1 MAVSRVVDTGEAS
14 ARKAL
19 PRHCGPLAV
28 SAIGSRPVERPGSSV
43 YRSWYPYAPFFGTNQ
58 KTCIMAKPTGAT
70 VIIWRDLAEEGYT
83 YAEIARKFP
92 EYTVNQIR
100 HYCLGNTGKRLPGPI
115 QESGRWQGR
124 NVWLQGEKS
133 PHAGITRK
141 QALDVLEDWE
151 EGRDRFGH
159 SASYWAEVLG
169 VSPSAIQQLRRG
181 DTWQHLN
188 HPNQRK
194 NREKR

>member
-1 MAVSRVVDTGEAS
+1 
-14 ARKAL
+14 
-19 PRHCGPLAV
+19 
-28 SAIGSRPVERPGSSV
+28 
-43 YRSWYPYAPFFGTNQ
+43 
-58 KTCIMAKPTGAT
+58 MAKPTGAT

-92 EYTVNQIR
+92 EFTVNQIR

-115 QESGRWQGR
+115 QESGRWKGR

-133 PHAGITRK
+133 PHAGITRA
-141 QALDVLEDWE
+141 QAMEVLEDWDE
-151 EGRDRFGH
+151 IRGRFIH
-159 SASYWAEVLG
+159 SASFWARKLD

-188 HPNQRK
+188 HPNQRR
-194 NREKR
+194 NREAKGK

>member
-1 MAVSRVVDTGEAS
+1 MAVD
-14 ARKAL
+14 L
-19 PRHCGPLAV
+19 P
-28 SAIGSRPVERPGSSV
+28 PVERLLFRM
-43 YRSWYPYAPFFGTNQ
+43 YRSWYPSALFFGNNQ
-58 KTCIMAKPTGAT
+58 KVCIMAKPTGAT

-141 QALDVLEDWE
+141 QALDVLEDWDE
-151 EGRDRFGH
+151 DRDRFKH
-159 SASYWAEVLG
+159 SASYWAEALG

-194 NREKR
+194 NREGR

>member
-1 MAVSRVVDTGEAS
+1 M
-14 ARKAL
+14 
-19 PRHCGPLAV
+19 P
-28 SAIGSRPVERPGSSV
+28 
-43 YRSWYPYAPFFGTNQ
+43 
-58 KTCIMAKPTGAT
+58 KPTGAT
-70 VIIWRDLAEEGYT
+70 VIIWRDLAQEGYT

-133 PHAGITRK
+133 PHAGITRQ
-141 QALDVLEDWE
+141 QALDVLEDWDE
-151 EGRDRFGH
+151 TRGRFKH
-159 SASYWAEVLG
+159 SASYWAEQLG

-181 DTWQHLN
+181 DTWQHVE

-194 NREKR
+194 NREKRET

>member
-1 MAVSRVVDTGEAS
+1 MS
-14 ARKAL
+14 
-19 PRHCGPLAV
+19 
-28 SAIGSRPVERPGSSV
+28 
-43 YRSWYPYAPFFGTNQ
+43 
-58 KTCIMAKPTGAT
+58 KPTGAI
-70 VIIWRDLAEEGYT
+70 VIIWRDLAQEGYT

-92 EYTVNQIR
+92 DFSVNQIR

-115 QESGRWQGR
+115 QDSHRWDGR

-133 PHAGITRK
+133 PHAGITK
-141 QALDVLEDWE
+141 AQALEVLEDWDKIR
-151 EGRDRFGH
+151 GRFIH
-159 SASYWAEVLG
+159 SASFWARTLS

-194 NREKR
+194 NREK

>member
-1 MAVSRVVDTGEAS
+1 MVRIKN
-14 ARKAL
+14 R
-19 PRHCGPLAV
+19 
-28 SAIGSRPVERPGSSV
+28 
-43 YRSWYPYAPFFGTNQ
+43 N
-58 KTCIMAKPTGAT
+58 MAKPTGAT

-115 QESGRWQGR
+115 QESGRWQGH

-133 PHAGITRK
+133 PHAGISRK
-141 QALDVLEDWE
+141 QAVDVLEDWDE
-151 EGRDRFGH
+151 TRGRFKH

-181 DTWQHLN
+181 DTWQHLK
-188 HPNQRK
+188 HPNQRRT
-194 NREKR
+194 RERAGS